1 MATNKLLSFMKLIGM
16 TFIMTIITLPANA
29 QFLRTSYFMEGTH
42 YRQQLNPALTPTKG
56 FINLPVIGAVNA
68 TVGSTSLGYQDII
81 DIIDDGG
88 DFYTKPDFM
97 NRLKDNNT
105 LNVNFSTEI
114 LSAGWYKGKNFWSFN
129 IGLRTDIGAN
139 LTKSMFTFLNQMET
153 IEDNWRNSNYDI
165 SGQQLNINAYTEIGL
180 GLSRQIN
187 SRLTVGARVKALLGI
202 GNMELK
208 LNRIAMSANLPTDQQ
223 INEWSNDSYWSGS
236 LGEIETKAK
245 DLKAKFDNYHANLTV
260 GAELKSSFKGLEL
273 KEEEGKDYV
282 TDFDFDS
289 GNLGIAG
296 YGFGIDLGASY
307 KILDN
312 LTVSASILD
321 LGFISWSK
329 SSTKIASANPDPINI
344 KGSTYADMINITDP
358 QNSVKGALNQLQND
372 TENYMDLVTQ
382 GDVLNYD
389 MLQLEVGEAKES
401 RKSRLAS
408 TLVLGAEYG
417 FFNNKLAVGVLSTT
431 RFVQPDALTELT
443 LSANYRPK
451 SWFNVAL
458 SYSAIQSAGKS
469 FGLGLKLGPIFL
481 GTDYMFL
488 GKNSNSVN
496 GFIGVSIPLNKRKA
510 AVKRQLFY
518 YSFSNSPIKKLVS
531 AFNNLTFLILPH
543 SSASDRT

>member
-1 MATNKLLSFMKLIGM
+1 MATNKLLWSSKLIGVF
-16 TFIMTIITLPANA
+16 FIMLVCTLSANA

-56 FINLPVIGAVNA
+56 YFNLPVIGAVNA

-81 DIIDDGG
+81 DIIDDGD

-97 NRLKDNNT
+97 NRLKDNNK

-139 LTKSMFTFLNQMET
+139 LTKNMFTFLNEMET
-153 IEDNWRNSNYDI
+153 VEENWRNSNYDI

-208 LNRIAMSANLPTDQQ
+208 LNRVAMSANLPSDQQ
-223 INEWSNDSYWSGS
+223 INQWSSESYCNSMS
-236 LGEIETKAK
+236 PSQAAQAAQELK
-245 DLKAKFDNYHANLTV
+245 DKFNNYHANLTV

-273 KEEEGKDYV
+273 QEEEGKDYV

-289 GNLGIAG
+289 GKLGIAG

-312 LTVSASILD
+312 LTVSASVLD

-329 SSTKIASANPDPINI
+329 SSTKIASANPDPIDI
-344 KGSTYADMINITDP
+344 KGSTYANMVDP
-358 QNSVKGALNQLQND
+358 NNPNTVMNAVNQLQND
-372 TENYMDLVTQ
+372 AQGYMDRVTN
-382 GDVLNYD
+382 GDVLDYD
-389 MLQLEVGEAKES
+389 MLQLEVSDAKES

-443 LSANYRPK
+443 FSANYRPK

-469 FGLGLKLGPIFL
+469 FGLGLKLGPLFV

-496 GFIGVSIPLNKRKA
+496 GFVGVSIPLGGRKA
-510 AVKRQLFY
+510 SKEG
-518 YSFSNSPIKKLVS
+518 
-531 AFNNLTFLILPH
+531 
-543 SSASDRT
+543 

>member
-1 MATNKLLSFMKLIGM
+1 MATNKLLWSSKLIGVF
-16 TFIMTIITLPANA
+16 FIMLVCTLSANA

-42 YRQQLNPALTPTKG
+42 YRQQLNPALTPTRG
-56 FINLPVIGAVNA
+56 YFNLPVIGAVNA

-81 DIIDDGG
+81 DIIDDGD

-97 NRLKDNNT
+97 NRLKDNNK

-139 LTKSMFTFLNQMET
+139 LTKNMFTFLNEMET
-153 IEDNWRNSNYDI
+153 VEENWRNSNYDI

-208 LNRIAMSANLPTDQQ
+208 LNRVAMSANLPSDQQ
-223 INEWSNDSYWSGS
+223 INQWSSESYWNSMTPS
-236 LGEIETKAK
+236 QAAQAAQELK
-245 DLKAKFDNYHANLTV
+245 DKFNNYHANLTV

-273 KEEEGKDYV
+273 QEEEGKDYV

-289 GNLGIAG
+289 GKLGIAG

-312 LTVSASILD
+312 LTVSASVLD

-329 SSTKIASANPDPINI
+329 SSTKIASANPDPIDI
-344 KGSTYADMINITDP
+344 KGSTYANMVDP
-358 QNSVKGALNQLQND
+358 NNPNTVMNAVNQLQND
-372 TENYMDLVTQ
+372 AQGYMDRVTN
-382 GDVLNYD
+382 GDVLDYD
-389 MLQLEVGEAKES
+389 MLQLEVSDAKES

-443 LSANYRPK
+443 FSANYRPK

-469 FGLGLKLGPIFL
+469 FGLGLKLGPLFV

-496 GFIGVSIPLNKRKA
+496 GFVGVSIPLGGRKA
-510 AVKRQLFY
+510 SKEG
-518 YSFSNSPIKKLVS
+518 
-531 AFNNLTFLILPH
+531 
-543 SSASDRT
+543 

>member
-1 MATNKLLSFMKLIGM
+1 MATNKLLWSSKLIGVF
-16 TFIMTIITLPANA
+16 FIMLVCTLSVNA

-56 FINLPVIGAVNA
+56 YFNLPVIGAVNA

-81 DIIDDGG
+81 DIIDDGD

-97 NRLKDNNT
+97 NRLKDNNK

-139 LTKSMFTFLNQMET
+139 LTKNMFTFLNEMET
-153 IEDNWRNSNYDI
+153 VEENWRNSNYDI

-187 SRLTVGARVKALLGI
+187 SRLTVVARVKALLGI

-208 LNRIAMSANLPTDQQ
+208 LNRVAMSANLPSDQQ
-223 INEWSNDSYWSGS
+223 INQWSSESYWNSMTPS
-236 LGEIETKAK
+236 QAAQAAQELK
-245 DLKAKFDNYHANLTV
+245 DKFNNYHANLTV

-273 KEEEGKDYV
+273 QEEEGKDYV

-289 GNLGIAG
+289 GKLGIAG

-312 LTVSASILD
+312 LTVSASVLD

-329 SSTKIASANPDPINI
+329 SSTKIASANPDPIDI
-344 KGSTYADMINITDP
+344 KGSTYANMVDP
-358 QNSVKGALNQLQND
+358 NNPNTVMNAVNQLQND
-372 TENYMDLVTQ
+372 AQGYMDRVTN
-382 GDVLNYD
+382 GDVLDYD
-389 MLQLEVGEAKES
+389 MLQLEVSDAKES

-408 TLVLGAEYG
+408 ILVLGAEYG

-443 LSANYRPK
+443 FSANYRPK

-469 FGLGLKLGPIFL
+469 FGLGLKLGPLFV

-496 GFIGVSIPLNKRKA
+496 GFVGVSIPLGGRKA
-510 AVKRQLFY
+510 SKEG
-518 YSFSNSPIKKLVS
+518 
-531 AFNNLTFLILPH
+531 
-543 SSASDRT
+543 

>member
-1 MATNKLLSFMKLIGM
+1 MATNKLLWSSKLIGVF
-16 TFIMTIITLPANA
+16 FIMLVCTLSANA

-56 FINLPVIGAVNA
+56 YFNLPVIGAVNA

-81 DIIDDGG
+81 DIIDDGD

-97 NRLKDNNT
+97 NRLKDNNK

-139 LTKSMFTFLNQMET
+139 LTKNMFTFLNEMET
-153 IEDNWRNSNYDI
+153 VEENWRNSNYDM

-208 LNRIAMSANLPTDQQ
+208 LNRVAMSANLPSDQQ
-223 INEWSNDSYWSGS
+223 INQWSSESYWNSMTPS
-236 LGEIETKAK
+236 QAAQAAQELK
-245 DLKAKFDNYHANLTV
+245 DKFNNYHANLTV

-273 KEEEGKDYV
+273 QEEEGKDYV

-289 GNLGIAG
+289 GKLGIAG

-312 LTVSASILD
+312 LTVSASVLD

-329 SSTKIASANPDPINI
+329 SSTKIASANPDPIDI
-344 KGSTYADMINITDP
+344 KGSTYANMVDP
-358 QNSVKGALNQLQND
+358 NNPNTVMNAVNQLQND
-372 TENYMDLVTQ
+372 AQGYMDRVTN
-382 GDVLNYD
+382 GDVLDYD
-389 MLQLEVGEAKES
+389 MLQLEVSDAKES

-443 LSANYRPK
+443 FSANYRPK

-469 FGLGLKLGPIFL
+469 FGLGLKLGPLFV

-496 GFIGVSIPLNKRKA
+496 GFVGVSIPLGGRKA
-510 AVKRQLFY
+510 SKEG
-518 YSFSNSPIKKLVS
+518 
-531 AFNNLTFLILPH
+531 
-543 SSASDRT
+543 

>member
-1 MATNKLLSFMKLIGM
+1 MRTIIRIKKFKIMATNKLLWSSKLIGVF
-16 TFIMTIITLPANA
+16 FIMLVCTLSANA

-56 FINLPVIGAVNA
+56 YFNLPVIGAVNA

-81 DIIDDGG
+81 DIIDDGD

-97 NRLKDNNT
+97 NRLKDNNK

-139 LTKSMFTFLNQMET
+139 LTKNMFTFLNEMET
-153 IEDNWRNSNYDI
+153 VEENWRNSNYDI

-208 LNRIAMSANLPTDQQ
+208 LNRVAMSANLPSDQQ
-223 INEWSNDSYWSGS
+223 INQWSSESYWNSMTPS
-236 LGEIETKAK
+236 QAAQAAQELK
-245 DLKAKFDNYHANLTV
+245 DKFNNYHANLTV

-273 KEEEGKDYV
+273 QEEEGKDYV

-289 GNLGIAG
+289 GKLGIAG

-312 LTVSASILD
+312 LTVYASVLD

-329 SSTKIASANPDPINI
+329 SSTKIASANPDPIDI
-344 KGSTYADMINITDP
+344 KGSTYANMVDP
-358 QNSVKGALNQLQND
+358 NNPNTVMNAVNQLQND
-372 TENYMDLVTQ
+372 AQGYMDRVTN
-382 GDVLNYD
+382 GDVLDYD
-389 MLQLEVGEAKES
+389 MLQLEVSDAKES

-443 LSANYRPK
+443 FSANYRPK

-469 FGLGLKLGPIFL
+469 FGLGLKLGPLFV

-496 GFIGVSIPLNKRKA
+496 GFVGVSIPLGGRKA
-510 AVKRQLFY
+510 SKEG
-518 YSFSNSPIKKLVS
+518 
-531 AFNNLTFLILPH
+531 
-543 SSASDRT
+543 

>member
-1 MATNKLLSFMKLIGM
+1 MATNKLLWSSKLIGVF
-16 TFIMTIITLPANA
+16 FIMLVCTLSANA

-56 FINLPVIGAVNA
+56 YFNLPVIGAVNA

-81 DIIDDGG
+81 DIIDDGD

-97 NRLKDNNT
+97 NRLKDNNK

-139 LTKSMFTFLNQMET
+139 LTKNMFTFLNEMET
-153 IEDNWRNSNYDI
+153 VEENWRNSNYDI

-208 LNRIAMSANLPTDQQ
+208 LNRVAMSANLPSDQQ
-223 INEWSNDSYWSGS
+223 INQWSSESYWNSMTPS
-236 LGEIETKAK
+236 QAAQAAQELK
-245 DLKAKFDNYHANLTV
+245 DKFNNYHANLTV

-273 KEEEGKDYV
+273 QEEEGKDYV

-289 GNLGIAG
+289 GKLGIAG

-312 LTVSASILD
+312 LTVSASVLD

-329 SSTKIASANPDPINI
+329 SSTKIASANPDPIDI
-344 KGSTYADMINITDP
+344 KGSTYANMVDP
-358 QNSVKGALNQLQND
+358 NNPNTVMNAVNQLQND
-372 TENYMDLVTQ
+372 AQGYMDRVTN
-382 GDVLNYD
+382 GDVLDYD
-389 MLQLEVGEAKES
+389 MLQLEVSDAKES
-401 RKSRLAS
+401 SKSRLAS
-408 TLVLGAEYG
+408 ILVLGAEYG

-443 LSANYRPK
+443 FSANYRPK

-469 FGLGLKLGPIFL
+469 FGLGLKLGPLFV

-496 GFIGVSIPLNKRKA
+496 GFVGVSIPLGGRKA
-510 AVKRQLFY
+510 SKEG
-518 YSFSNSPIKKLVS
+518 
-531 AFNNLTFLILPH
+531 
-543 SSASDRT
+543 

>member
-1 MATNKLLSFMKLIGM
+1 MATNKLLWSSKLIGVF
-16 TFIMTIITLPANA
+16 FIMLVCTLSANA

-56 FINLPVIGAVNA
+56 YFNLPVIGAVNA

-81 DIIDDGG
+81 DIIDDGD

-97 NRLKDNNT
+97 NRLKDNNK

-139 LTKSMFTFLNQMET
+139 LTKNMFTFLNEMET
-153 IEDNWRNSNYDI
+153 VEENWRNSNYDI

-208 LNRIAMSANLPTDQQ
+208 LNRVAMSANLPSDQQ
-223 INEWSNDSYWSGS
+223 INQWSSESYWNSMTPS
-236 LGEIETKAK
+236 QAAQAAQELK
-245 DLKAKFDNYHANLTV
+245 DKFNNYHANLTV

-273 KEEEGKDYV
+273 QEEEGKDYV

-289 GNLGIAG
+289 GKLGIAG

-312 LTVSASILD
+312 LTVSASVLD

-329 SSTKIASANPDPINI
+329 SSTKIASANPDPIDI
-344 KGSTYADMINITDP
+344 KGSTYANMVDP
-358 QNSVKGALNQLQND
+358 NNPNTVMNAVNQLQND
-372 TENYMDLVTQ
+372 AQGYMDRVTN
-382 GDVLNYD
+382 GDVLDYD
-389 MLQLEVGEAKES
+389 MLQLEVSDAKES

-443 LSANYRPK
+443 FSANYRPK

-458 SYSAIQSAGKS
+458 SYSAI
-469 FGLGLKLGPIFL
+469 
-481 GTDYMFL
+481 
-488 GKNSNSVN
+488 
-496 GFIGVSIPLNKRKA
+496 
-510 AVKRQLFY
+510 
-518 YSFSNSPIKKLVS
+518 
-531 AFNNLTFLILPH
+531 
-543 SSASDRT
+543 

>member
-1 MATNKLLSFMKLIGM
+1 MATNKLLWSSKIIGVFFMMLVC
-16 TFIMTIITLPANA
+16 TLSANA

-56 FINLPVIGAVNA
+56 YFNLPVIGAVNA

-81 DIIDDGG
+81 DIIDDGD

-97 NRLKDNNT
+97 NRLKDNNK

-139 LTKSMFTFLNQMET
+139 LTKNMFTFLNEMET
-153 IEDNWRNSNYDI
+153 VEENWRNSNYDI

-208 LNRIAMSANLPTDQQ
+208 LNRVAMSANLPSDQQ
-223 INEWSNDSYWSGS
+223 INQWSSESYWNSMS
-236 LGEIETKAK
+236 PSQAAQAAQELK
-245 DLKAKFDNYHANLTV
+245 DKFNNYHANLTV

-273 KEEEGKDYV
+273 QEEEGKDYV

-289 GNLGIAG
+289 GKLGIAG

-312 LTVSASILD
+312 LTVSASVLD

-329 SSTKIASANPDPINI
+329 SSTKIASANPDPIDI
-344 KGSTYADMINITDP
+344 KGSTYANMVDP
-358 QNSVKGALNQLQND
+358 NNPNTVMNAVNQLQND
-372 TENYMDLVTQ
+372 AQGYMDRVTN
-382 GDVLNYD
+382 GDVLDYD
-389 MLQLEVGEAKES
+389 MLQLEVSDAKES

-443 LSANYRPK
+443 FSANYRPK

-469 FGLGLKLGPIFL
+469 FGLGLKLGPLFV

-496 GFIGVSIPLNKRKA
+496 GFVGVSIPLGGRKA
-510 AVKRQLFY
+510 SKEG
-518 YSFSNSPIKKLVS
+518 
-531 AFNNLTFLILPH
+531 
-543 SSASDRT
+543 

>member
-1 MATNKLLSFMKLIGM
+1 MATNKLLWSSKLIGVF
-16 TFIMTIITLPANA
+16 FIMLVCTFSANA

-56 FINLPVIGAVNA
+56 YFNLPVIGAVNA

-81 DIIDDGG
+81 DIIDDGD

-97 NRLKDNNT
+97 NRLKDNNK

-139 LTKSMFTFLNQMET
+139 LTKNMFTFLNEMET
-153 IEDNWRNSNYDI
+153 VEENWRNSNYDI
-165 SGQQLNINAYTEIGL
+165 SGQRLNINAYTEIGL

-208 LNRIAMSANLPTDQQ
+208 LNRVAMSANLPSDQQ
-223 INEWSNDSYWSGS
+223 INQWSSESYWNSMTPS
-236 LGEIETKAK
+236 QAAQAAQELK
-245 DLKAKFDNYHANLTV
+245 DKFNNYHANLTV

-273 KEEEGKDYV
+273 QEEEGKDYV

-289 GNLGIAG
+289 GKLGIAG

-312 LTVSASILD
+312 LTVSASVLD

-329 SSTKIASANPDPINI
+329 SSTKIASANPDPIDI
-344 KGSTYADMINITDP
+344 KGSTYANMVDP
-358 QNSVKGALNQLQND
+358 NNPNTVMNAVNQLQND
-372 TENYMDLVTQ
+372 AQGYMDRVTN
-382 GDVLNYD
+382 GDVLDYD
-389 MLQLEVGEAKES
+389 MLQLEVSDAKES

-443 LSANYRPK
+443 FSANYRPK

-469 FGLGLKLGPIFL
+469 FGLGLKLGPLFV

-496 GFIGVSIPLNKRKA
+496 GFVGVSIPLGGRKA
-510 AVKRQLFY
+510 SKEG
-518 YSFSNSPIKKLVS
+518 
-531 AFNNLTFLILPH
+531 
-543 SSASDRT
+543 

>member
-1 MATNKLLSFMKLIGM
+1 MATNKLLWSSKLIGVF
-16 TFIMTIITLPANA
+16 FIMLVCTLSANA

-56 FINLPVIGAVNA
+56 YFNLPVIGAVNA

-81 DIIDDGG
+81 DIIDDGD

-97 NRLKDNNT
+97 NRLKDNNK

-139 LTKSMFTFLNQMET
+139 LTKNMFTFLNEMET
-153 IEDNWRNSNYDI
+153 VEENWRNSNYDI
-165 SGQQLNINAYTEIGL
+165 SGQKLNINAYTEIGL

-208 LNRIAMSANLPTDQQ
+208 LNRVAMSANLPSDQQ
-223 INEWSNDSYWSGS
+223 INQWSSESYWNSMTPS
-236 LGEIETKAK
+236 QAAQAAQELK
-245 DLKAKFDNYHANLTV
+245 DKFNNYHANLTV

-273 KEEEGKDYV
+273 QEEEGKDYV

-289 GNLGIAG
+289 GKLGIAG

-312 LTVSASILD
+312 LTVSASVLD

-329 SSTKIASANPDPINI
+329 SSTKIASANPDPIDI
-344 KGSTYADMINITDP
+344 KGSTYANMVDP
-358 QNSVKGALNQLQND
+358 NNPNTVMNAVNQLQND
-372 TENYMDLVTQ
+372 AQGYMDRVTN
-382 GDVLNYD
+382 GDVLDYD
-389 MLQLEVGEAKES
+389 MLQLEVSDAKES

-443 LSANYRPK
+443 FSANYRPK

-469 FGLGLKLGPIFL
+469 FGLGLKLGPLFV

-496 GFIGVSIPLNKRKA
+496 GFVGVSIPLGGRKA
-510 AVKRQLFY
+510 SKEG
-518 YSFSNSPIKKLVS
+518 
-531 AFNNLTFLILPH
+531 
-543 SSASDRT
+543 

>member
-1 MATNKLLSFMKLIGM
+1 MATNKLLWSSKLIGVF
-16 TFIMTIITLPANA
+16 FIMLVCTLSANA

-56 FINLPVIGAVNA
+56 YFNLPVIGAVNA

-81 DIIDDGG
+81 DIIDDGD

-97 NRLKDNNT
+97 NRLKDNNK

-139 LTKSMFTFLNQMET
+139 LTKNMFTFLNEMET
-153 IEDNWRNSNYDI
+153 VEENWRNSNYDI

-208 LNRIAMSANLPTDQQ
+208 LNRVAMSANLPSDQQ
-223 INEWSNDSYWSGS
+223 INQWSSESYWNSMTPS
-236 LGEIETKAK
+236 QAAQAAQELK
-245 DLKAKFDNYHANLTV
+245 DKFNNYHANLTV

-273 KEEEGKDYV
+273 QEEEGKDYV

-289 GNLGIAG
+289 GKLGIAG

-312 LTVSASILD
+312 LTVSASVLD

-329 SSTKIASANPDPINI
+329 SSTKIASANPDPIDI
-344 KGSTYADMINITDP
+344 KGSTYANMVDP
-358 QNSVKGALNQLQND
+358 NNPNTVMNAVNQLQTD
-372 TENYMDLVTQ
+372 AQGYMDRVTN
-382 GDVLNYD
+382 GDVLDYD
-389 MLQLEVGEAKES
+389 MLQLEVGDAKES

-443 LSANYRPK
+443 FSANYRPK

-469 FGLGLKLGPIFL
+469 FGLGLKLGPLFV

-496 GFIGVSIPLNKRKA
+496 GFVGVSIPLGGRKA
-510 AVKRQLFY
+510 SKEG
-518 YSFSNSPIKKLVS
+518 
-531 AFNNLTFLILPH
+531 
-543 SSASDRT
+543 

>member
-1 MATNKLLSFMKLIGM
+1 M
-16 TFIMTIITLPANA
+16 
-29 QFLRTSYFMEGTH
+29 
-42 YRQQLNPALTPTKG
+42 
-56 FINLPVIGAVNA
+56 IGAVNA

-81 DIIDDGG
+81 DIIDDGD

-97 NRLKDNNT
+97 NRLKDNNK

-139 LTKSMFTFLNQMET
+139 LTKNMFTFLNEMET
-153 IEDNWRNSNYDI
+153 VEENWRNSNYDI

-208 LNRIAMSANLPTDQQ
+208 LNRVAMSANLPSDQQ
-223 INEWSNDSYWSGS
+223 INQWSSESYWNSMTPS
-236 LGEIETKAK
+236 QAAQAAQELK
-245 DLKAKFDNYHANLTV
+245 DKFNNYHANLTV

-273 KEEEGKDYV
+273 QEEEGKDYV

-289 GNLGIAG
+289 GKLGIAG

-312 LTVSASILD
+312 LTVSASVLD

-329 SSTKIASANPDPINI
+329 SSTKIASANPDPIDI
-344 KGSTYADMINITDP
+344 KGSTYANMVDP
-358 QNSVKGALNQLQND
+358 NNPNTVMNAVNQLQND
-372 TENYMDLVTQ
+372 AQGYMDRVTN
-382 GDVLNYD
+382 GDVLDYD
-389 MLQLEVGEAKES
+389 MLQLEVSDAKES

-443 LSANYRPK
+443 FSANYRPK

-469 FGLGLKLGPIFL
+469 FGLGLKLGPVFV

-496 GFIGVSIPLNKRKA
+496 GFVGVSIPLGGRKA
-510 AVKRQLFY
+510 NKEG
-518 YSFSNSPIKKLVS
+518 
-531 AFNNLTFLILPH
+531 
-543 SSASDRT
+543 

>member
-1 MATNKLLSFMKLIGM
+1 MATNKLLWSSKLIGVFSLM
-16 TFIMTIITLPANA
+16 LVCALSANA

-56 FINLPVIGAVNA
+56 YFNLPVIGAVNA
-68 TVGSTSLGYQDII
+68 TVGSTSLGYQDIV
-81 DIIDDGG
+81 DIIDNGD
-88 DFYTKPDFM
+88 DFYTNPDFM
-97 NRLKDNNT
+97 NRLKDNNK

-139 LTKSMFTFLNQMET
+139 LTKSMFSFLNQMET
-153 IEDNWRNSNYDI
+153 IEDNWRNSSYDI

-202 GNMELK
+202 GNMDLK
-208 LNRIAMSANLPTDQQ
+208 LNRIAMNASLPTDQQ
-223 INEWSNDSYWSGS
+223 INEWSSASYWSGS
-236 LGEIETKAK
+236 DAENARKAQE
-245 DLKAKFDNYHANLTV
+245 LKTKFDTYYANLAV
-260 GAELKSSFKGLEL
+260 SADLKSSFKGLEL
-273 KEEEGKDYV
+273 QEEEGKDYV

-289 GNLGIAG
+289 SKLGIAG

-312 LTVSASILD
+312 LTVSASVLD

-329 SSTKIASANPDPINI
+329 SSTKIASANPNDFDL
-344 KGSTYADMINITDP
+344 KGSKYSSMINVNDP
-358 QNSVKGALNQLQND
+358 QNSVERALNQLRSDADDYMNRV
-372 TENYMDLVTQ
+372 TE

-389 MLQLEVGEAKES
+389 MLQLEVADAKES

-469 FGLGLKLGPIFL
+469 FGLGLKLGPVFL

-496 GFIGVSIPLNKRKA
+496 GFVGVSVPLGGRKTNK
-510 AVKRQLFY
+510 QG
-518 YSFSNSPIKKLVS
+518 
-531 AFNNLTFLILPH
+531 
-543 SSASDRT
+543 

>member
-1 MATNKLLSFMKLIGM
+1 MATNKLLWSSKLIGVF
-16 TFIMTIITLPANA
+16 FIMLVCTLSANA

-56 FINLPVIGAVNA
+56 YFNLPVIGAVNA

-81 DIIDDGG
+81 DIIDDGD

-97 NRLKDNNT
+97 NRLKDNNK

-139 LTKSMFTFLNQMET
+139 LTKNMFTFLNEMET
-153 IEDNWRNSNYDI
+153 VEENWRNSNYDI

-208 LNRIAMSANLPTDQQ
+208 LNRVAMSANLPSDQQ
-223 INEWSNDSYWSGS
+223 INQWSSESYWNSMTPS
-236 LGEIETKAK
+236 QAAQAAQELK
-245 DLKAKFDNYHANLTV
+245 DKFNNYHANLTV

-273 KEEEGKDYV
+273 QEEEGKDYV

-289 GNLGIAG
+289 GKLGIAG

-312 LTVSASILD
+312 LTVSASVLD

-329 SSTKIASANPDPINI
+329 SSTKIASANPDPIDI
-344 KGSTYADMINITDP
+344 KGSTYANMVDP
-358 QNSVKGALNQLQND
+358 NNPNTVMNAVNQLQND
-372 TENYMDLVTQ
+372 AQGYMDRVTN
-382 GDVLNYD
+382 GDVLDYD
-389 MLQLEVGEAKES
+389 MLQLEVSDAKES

-443 LSANYRPK
+443 FSANYRPK

-469 FGLGLKLGPIFL
+469 FGLGLKLGPLFV

-488 GKNSNSVN
+488 GKNTNSVS
-496 GFIGVSIPLNKRKA
+496 GFVGISVPLGG
-510 AVKRQLFY
+510 
-518 YSFSNSPIKKLVS
+518 KK
-531 AFNNLTFLILPH
+531 
-543 SSASDRT
+543 SSKEG

>member
-1 MATNKLLSFMKLIGM
+1 MATNKLLWSSKLIGVF
-16 TFIMTIITLPANA
+16 FIMLVCTLSANA

-56 FINLPVIGAVNA
+56 YFNLPVIGAVNA

-81 DIIDDGG
+81 DIIDDGD

-97 NRLKDNNT
+97 NRLKDNNK

-139 LTKSMFTFLNQMET
+139 LTKNMFTFLNEMET
-153 IEDNWRNSNYDI
+153 VEENWRNSNYDI
-165 SGQQLNINAYTEIGL
+165 GGQQLNINAYTEIGL

-208 LNRIAMSANLPTDQQ
+208 LNRVAMSANLPSDQQ
-223 INEWSNDSYWSGS
+223 INQWSSESYWNSMS
-236 LGEIETKAK
+236 PSQAAQAAQELK
-245 DLKAKFDNYHANLTV
+245 DKFNNYHANLTV

-273 KEEEGKDYV
+273 QEEEGKDYV

-289 GNLGIAG
+289 GKLGIAG

-312 LTVSASILD
+312 LTVSASVLD

-329 SSTKIASANPDPINI
+329 SSTKIASANPDPIDI
-344 KGSTYADMINITDP
+344 KGSTYANMVDP
-358 QNSVKGALNQLQND
+358 NNPNTVMNAVNQLQND
-372 TENYMDLVTQ
+372 AQGYMDRVTN
-382 GDVLNYD
+382 GDVLDYD
-389 MLQLEVGEAKES
+389 MLQLEVSDAKES

-443 LSANYRPK
+443 FSANYRPK

-469 FGLGLKLGPIFL
+469 FGLGLKLGPLFV

-496 GFIGVSIPLNKRKA
+496 GFVGVSIPLGGRKA
-510 AVKRQLFY
+510 SKEG
-518 YSFSNSPIKKLVS
+518 
-531 AFNNLTFLILPH
+531 
-543 SSASDRT
+543 

>member
-1 MATNKLLSFMKLIGM
+1 MRTIIRIKKFKIMATNKLLWSSKLIGVF
-16 TFIMTIITLPANA
+16 FIMLVCTLSANA

-42 YRQQLNPALTPTKG
+42 YRQQLNPALTPAKG
-56 FINLPVIGAVNA
+56 YFNLPVIGAVNA

-81 DIIDDGG
+81 DIIDDGD

-97 NRLKDNNT
+97 NRLKDNNK

-139 LTKSMFTFLNQMET
+139 LTKNMFTFLNEMET
-153 IEDNWRNSNYDI
+153 VEENWRNSNYDI

-208 LNRIAMSANLPTDQQ
+208 LNRVAMSANLPSDQQ
-223 INEWSNDSYWSGS
+223 INQWSSESYWNSMS
-236 LGEIETKAK
+236 PSQAAQAAQELK
-245 DLKAKFDNYHANLTV
+245 DKFNNYHANLTV

-273 KEEEGKDYV
+273 QEEEGKDYV

-289 GNLGIAG
+289 GKLGIAG

-312 LTVSASILD
+312 LTVSASVLD

-329 SSTKIASANPDPINI
+329 SSTKIASANPDPIDI
-344 KGSTYADMINITDP
+344 KGSTYANMVDP
-358 QNSVKGALNQLQND
+358 NNPNTVMNAVNQLQND
-372 TENYMDLVTQ
+372 AQGYMDRVTN
-382 GDVLNYD
+382 GDVLDYD
-389 MLQLEVGEAKES
+389 MLQLEVSDAKES

-443 LSANYRPK
+443 FSANYRPK

-469 FGLGLKLGPIFL
+469 FGLGLKLGPLFV

-496 GFIGVSIPLNKRKA
+496 GFVGVSIPLGGRKA
-510 AVKRQLFY
+510 SKEG
-518 YSFSNSPIKKLVS
+518 
-531 AFNNLTFLILPH
+531 
-543 SSASDRT
+543 

>member
-1 MATNKLLSFMKLIGM
+1 MVIQYRS
-16 TFIMTIITLPANA
+16 
-29 QFLRTSYFMEGTH
+29 SYR
-42 YRQQLNPALTPTKG
+42 Y
-56 FINLPVIGAVNA
+56 
-68 TVGSTSLGYQDII
+68 
-81 DIIDDGG
+81 
-88 DFYTKPDFM
+88 
-97 NRLKDNNT
+97 
-105 LNVNFSTEI
+105 
-114 LSAGWYKGKNFWSFN
+114 
-129 IGLRTDIGAN
+129 IGAN
-139 LTKSMFTFLNQMET
+139 LTKNMFTFLNEMET
-153 IEDNWRNSNYDI
+153 VEENWRNSNYDI

-208 LNRIAMSANLPTDQQ
+208 LNRVAMSANLPSDQQ
-223 INEWSNDSYWSGS
+223 INQWSSESYWNSMTPS
-236 LGEIETKAK
+236 QAAQAAQELK
-245 DLKAKFDNYHANLTV
+245 DKFNNYHANLTV

-273 KEEEGKDYV
+273 QEEEGKDYV

-289 GNLGIAG
+289 GKLGIAG

-312 LTVSASILD
+312 LTVSASVLD

-329 SSTKIASANPDPINI
+329 SSTKIASANPDPIDI
-344 KGSTYADMINITDP
+344 KGSTYANMVDP
-358 QNSVKGALNQLQND
+358 NNPNTVMNAVNQLQND
-372 TENYMDLVTQ
+372 AQGYMDRVTN
-382 GDVLNYD
+382 GDVLDYD
-389 MLQLEVGEAKES
+389 MLQLEVSDAKES

-408 TLVLGAEYG
+408 ILVLGAEYG

-443 LSANYRPK
+443 FSANYRPK

-469 FGLGLKLGPIFL
+469 FGLGLKLGPLFV

-496 GFIGVSIPLNKRKA
+496 GFVGVSIPLGGRKA
-510 AVKRQLFY
+510 SKEG
-518 YSFSNSPIKKLVS
+518 
-531 AFNNLTFLILPH
+531 
-543 SSASDRT
+543 

>member
-1 MATNKLLSFMKLIGM
+1 MATNKLLWSSKLIGVF
-16 TFIMTIITLPANA
+16 FIMLVCTLSANA

-56 FINLPVIGAVNA
+56 YFNLPVIGAVNA

-81 DIIDDGG
+81 DIIDDGD

-97 NRLKDNNT
+97 NRLKDNNK

-139 LTKSMFTFLNQMET
+139 LTKNMFTFLNEMET
-153 IEDNWRNSNYDI
+153 VEENWRNSNYDI

-202 GNMELK
+202 GKQELK
-208 LNRIAMSANLPTDQQ
+208 LNRVAMSANLPSDQQ
-223 INEWSNDSYWSGS
+223 INQWSSESYWNSMTPS
-236 LGEIETKAK
+236 QAAQAAQELK
-245 DLKAKFDNYHANLTV
+245 DKFNNYHANLTV

-273 KEEEGKDYV
+273 QEEEGKDYV

-289 GNLGIAG
+289 GKLGIAG

-312 LTVSASILD
+312 LTVSASVLD

-329 SSTKIASANPDPINI
+329 SSTKIASANPDPIDI
-344 KGSTYADMINITDP
+344 KGSTYANMVDP
-358 QNSVKGALNQLQND
+358 NNPNTVMNAVNQLQND
-372 TENYMDLVTQ
+372 AQGYMDRVTN
-382 GDVLNYD
+382 GDVLDYD
-389 MLQLEVGEAKES
+389 MLQLEVSDAKES

-408 TLVLGAEYG
+408 ILVLGAEYG

-443 LSANYRPK
+443 FSANYRPK

-469 FGLGLKLGPIFL
+469 FGLGLKLGPLFV

-496 GFIGVSIPLNKRKA
+496 GFVGVSIPLGGRKA
-510 AVKRQLFY
+510 SKEG
-518 YSFSNSPIKKLVS
+518 
-531 AFNNLTFLILPH
+531 
-543 SSASDRT
+543 

>member
-1 MATNKLLSFMKLIGM
+1 MATGKLLWSSKLIGVFFLM
-16 TFIMTIITLPANA
+16 LICTLSANA

-56 FINLPVIGAVNA
+56 YFNLPVIGAVNA

-81 DIIDDGG
+81 DIIDDGD
-88 DFYTKPDFM
+88 DFYKSTDFM
-97 NRLKDNNT
+97 NRLKDKNK

-139 LTKSMFTFLNQMET
+139 LTKSMFQFLNQMDELENT
-153 IEDNWRNSNYDI
+153 WNNNEFEIG
-165 SGQQLNINAYTEIGL
+165 GQQLNIQAYTEVGL

-187 SRLTVGARVKALLGI
+187 SRLTVGGRVKALLGI
-202 GNMELK
+202 GNMEMK
-208 LNRIAMSANLPTDQQ
+208 INKAYMKANLPTESRINDIANTQFSSNQSELIGQ
-223 INEWSNDSYWSGS
+223 INALKS
-236 LGEIETKAK
+236 EIAGYNA
-245 DLKAKFDNYHANLTV
+245 DLTV
-260 GAELKSSFKGLEL
+260 GANLESSFKGLEL
-273 KEEEGKDYV
+273 TENEDGYV
-282 TDFDFDS
+282 DDFDFDA
-289 GNLGIAG
+289 GKAGIAG

-321 LGFISWSK
+321 LGFISW
-329 SSTKIASANPDPINI
+329 A
-344 KGSTYADMINITDP
+344 KGSTKVATATGDIKMNGQDYVTKFEGVT
-358 QNSVKGALNQLQND
+358 SKEGAEAVLNEFTGEAQDYLNR
-372 TENYMDLVTQ
+372 VGG

-389 MLQLEVGEAKES
+389 MLRLKAEDADKS

-443 LSANYRPK
+443 FSANYRPK

-469 FGLGLKLGPIFL
+469 FGLGLKLGPLFV

-488 GKNSNSVN
+488 GKNSNTVN
-496 GFIGVSIPLNKRKA
+496 GFVGISIPLGGRKA
-510 AVKRQLFY
+510 SKEG
-518 YSFSNSPIKKLVS
+518 
-531 AFNNLTFLILPH
+531 
-543 SSASDRT
+543 

>member
-1 MATNKLLSFMKLIGM
+1 MATNKLLWSSKLIGVF
-16 TFIMTIITLPANA
+16 FIMLVCTLSANA

-56 FINLPVIGAVNA
+56 YFNLSVIGAVNA

-81 DIIDDGG
+81 DIIDDGD

-97 NRLKDNNT
+97 NRLKDNNK

-139 LTKSMFTFLNQMET
+139 LTKNMFTFLNEMET
-153 IEDNWRNSNYDI
+153 VEENWRNSNYDI

-208 LNRIAMSANLPTDQQ
+208 LNRVAMSANLPSDQQ
-223 INEWSNDSYWSGS
+223 INQWSSESYWNSMTPS
-236 LGEIETKAK
+236 QAAQAAQELK
-245 DLKAKFDNYHANLTV
+245 DKFNNYHANLTV

-273 KEEEGKDYV
+273 QEEEGKDYV

-289 GNLGIAG
+289 GKLGIAG

-312 LTVSASILD
+312 LTVSASVLD

-329 SSTKIASANPDPINI
+329 SSTKIASANPDPIDI
-344 KGSTYADMINITDP
+344 KGSTYANMVDP
-358 QNSVKGALNQLQND
+358 NNPNTVMNAVNQLQND
-372 TENYMDLVTQ
+372 AQGYMDRVTN
-382 GDVLNYD
+382 GDVLDYD
-389 MLQLEVGEAKES
+389 MLQLEVGDAKES

-443 LSANYRPK
+443 FSANYRPK

-469 FGLGLKLGPIFL
+469 FGLGLKLGPLFV

-496 GFIGVSIPLNKRKA
+496 GFVGVSIPLGGRKA
-510 AVKRQLFY
+510 SKEG
-518 YSFSNSPIKKLVS
+518 
-531 AFNNLTFLILPH
+531 
-543 SSASDRT
+543 

>member
-1 MATNKLLSFMKLIGM
+1 MATNKLLWSSKIIGVFFMMLVC
-16 TFIMTIITLPANA
+16 TLSANA

-56 FINLPVIGAVNA
+56 YFNLPVIGAVNA

-81 DIIDDGG
+81 DIIDDGD

-97 NRLKDNNT
+97 NRLKDNNK

-139 LTKSMFTFLNQMET
+139 LTKNMFTFLNEMET
-153 IEDNWRNSNYDI
+153 VEENWRNSNYDI
-165 SGQQLNINAYTEIGL
+165 SGQRLNINAYTEVGL

-208 LNRIAMSANLPTDQQ
+208 LNKVAMNANLPNDAEITK
-223 INEWSNDSYWSGS
+223 WSSESYWSS
-236 LGEIETKAK
+236 MTPSQAAQAAQELK
-245 DLKAKFDNYHANLTV
+245 DKFNNYHANLTV

-289 GNLGIAG
+289 GKLGIAG
-296 YGFGIDLGASY
+296 YGYGIDLGASY

-312 LTVSASILD
+312 LTVSASVLD

-329 SSTKIASANPDPINI
+329 SSTKIASANPDPIDI
-344 KGSTYADMINITDP
+344 KGSTYANMVNPNDP
-358 QNSVKGALNQLQND
+358 NTVMNAVNQLQND
-372 TENYMDLVTQ
+372 AQGYMDRVTN
-382 GDVLNYD
+382 GDVLDYD
-389 MLQLEVGEAKES
+389 MLQLEVGDAKES

-443 LSANYRPK
+443 FSANYRPK

-469 FGLGLKLGPIFL
+469 FGLGLKLGPVFV

-496 GFIGVSIPLNKRKA
+496 GFVGVSIPLGGRKA
-510 AVKRQLFY
+510 NKEG
-518 YSFSNSPIKKLVS
+518 
-531 AFNNLTFLILPH
+531 
-543 SSASDRT
+543 

>member
-1 MATNKLLSFMKLIGM
+1 MATNKLLWSSKLIGVF
-16 TFIMTIITLPANA
+16 FIMLVCTLSANA

-56 FINLPVIGAVNA
+56 YFNLPVIGAVNA

-81 DIIDDGG
+81 DIIDDGD

-97 NRLKDNNT
+97 NRLKDNNK

-139 LTKSMFTFLNQMET
+139 LTKNMFTFLNEMET
-153 IEDNWRNSNYDI
+153 VEENWRNSNYGI

-208 LNRIAMSANLPTDQQ
+208 LNRVAMSANLPSDQQ
-223 INEWSNDSYWSGS
+223 INQWSSESYWNSMTPS
-236 LGEIETKAK
+236 QAAQAAQELK
-245 DLKAKFDNYHANLTV
+245 DKFNNYHANLTV

-273 KEEEGKDYV
+273 QEEEGKDYV

-289 GNLGIAG
+289 GKLGIAG

-312 LTVSASILD
+312 LTVSASVLD

-329 SSTKIASANPDPINI
+329 SSTKIASANPDPIDI
-344 KGSTYADMINITDP
+344 KGSTYANMVDP
-358 QNSVKGALNQLQND
+358 NNPNTVMNAVNQLQND
-372 TENYMDLVTQ
+372 AQGYMDRVTN
-382 GDVLNYD
+382 GDVLDYD
-389 MLQLEVGEAKES
+389 MLQLEVSDAKES

-408 TLVLGAEYG
+408 ILVLGAEYG

-443 LSANYRPK
+443 FSANYRPK

-469 FGLGLKLGPIFL
+469 FGLGLKLGPLFV

-496 GFIGVSIPLNKRKA
+496 GFVGVSIPLGGRKA
-510 AVKRQLFY
+510 SKEG
-518 YSFSNSPIKKLVS
+518 
-531 AFNNLTFLILPH
+531 
-543 SSASDRT
+543 

>member
-1 MATNKLLSFMKLIGM
+1 MATNKLLWSSKLIGVF
-16 TFIMTIITLPANA
+16 FIMLVCTLSANA

-56 FINLPVIGAVNA
+56 YFNLPVIGAVNA

-81 DIIDDGG
+81 DIIDDGD

-97 NRLKDNNT
+97 NRLKDNNK

-139 LTKSMFTFLNQMET
+139 LTKNMFTFLNEMET
-153 IEDNWRNSNYDI
+153 VEENWRNSNYDI
-165 SGQQLNINAYTEIGL
+165 SGQQLNINAYTEVGL

-187 SRLTVGARVKALLGI
+187 NRLTVGARVKALLGI

-208 LNRIAMSANLPTDQQ
+208 LNRVAMSANLPSDQQ
-223 INEWSNDSYWSGS
+223 INQWSSESYWNSMTPS
-236 LGEIETKAK
+236 QAAQAAQELK
-245 DLKAKFDNYHANLTV
+245 DKFNNYHANLTV

-273 KEEEGKDYV
+273 QEEEGKDYV

-289 GNLGIAG
+289 GKLGIAG

-312 LTVSASILD
+312 LTVSASVLD

-329 SSTKIASANPDPINI
+329 SSTKIASANPDPIDI
-344 KGSTYADMINITDP
+344 KGSTYANMVDP
-358 QNSVKGALNQLQND
+358 NNPNTVMNAVNQLQND
-372 TENYMDLVTQ
+372 AQGYMDRVTN
-382 GDVLNYD
+382 GDVLDYD
-389 MLQLEVGEAKES
+389 MLQLEVSDAKES

-443 LSANYRPK
+443 FSANYRPK

-469 FGLGLKLGPIFL
+469 FGLGLKLGPLFV

-496 GFIGVSIPLNKRKA
+496 GFVGVSIPLGGRKA
-510 AVKRQLFY
+510 SKEG
-518 YSFSNSPIKKLVS
+518 
-531 AFNNLTFLILPH
+531 
-543 SSASDRT
+543 

>member
-1 MATNKLLSFMKLIGM
+1 MATNKLLWSSKLIGVF
-16 TFIMTIITLPANA
+16 FIMLVCTLSANA

-56 FINLPVIGAVNA
+56 YFNLPGIGAVNA

-81 DIIDDGG
+81 DIIDDGD

-97 NRLKDNNT
+97 NRLKDNNK

-139 LTKSMFTFLNQMET
+139 LTKNMFTFLNEMET
-153 IEDNWRNSNYDI
+153 VEENWRNSNYDI

-208 LNRIAMSANLPTDQQ
+208 LNRVAMSANLPSDQQ
-223 INEWSNDSYWSGS
+223 INQWSSESYWNSMTPS
-236 LGEIETKAK
+236 QAAQAAQELK
-245 DLKAKFDNYHANLTV
+245 DKFNNYHANLTV

-273 KEEEGKDYV
+273 QEEEGKDYV

-289 GNLGIAG
+289 GKLGIAG

-312 LTVSASILD
+312 LTVSASVLD

-329 SSTKIASANPDPINI
+329 SSTKIASANPDPIDI
-344 KGSTYADMINITDP
+344 KGSTYANMVDP
-358 QNSVKGALNQLQND
+358 NNPNTVMNAVNQLQND
-372 TENYMDLVTQ
+372 AQGYMDRVTN
-382 GDVLNYD
+382 GDVLDYD
-389 MLQLEVGEAKES
+389 MLQLEVSDAKES

-408 TLVLGAEYG
+408 ILVLGAEYG

-443 LSANYRPK
+443 FSANYRPK

-469 FGLGLKLGPIFL
+469 FGLGLKLGPLFV

-496 GFIGVSIPLNKRKA
+496 GFVGVSIPLGGRKA
-510 AVKRQLFY
+510 SKEG
-518 YSFSNSPIKKLVS
+518 
-531 AFNNLTFLILPH
+531 
-543 SSASDRT
+543 

>member
-1 MATNKLLSFMKLIGM
+1 MATNKLLWSSKLIGVF
-16 TFIMTIITLPANA
+16 FIMLVCTLSANA

-56 FINLPVIGAVNA
+56 YFNLPVIGAVNA

-81 DIIDDGG
+81 DIIDDGD

-97 NRLKDNNT
+97 NRLKDNNK

-139 LTKSMFTFLNQMET
+139 LTKNMFTFLNEMET
-153 IEDNWRNSNYDI
+153 VEENWRNSNYDI
-165 SGQQLNINAYTEIGL
+165 SGQPLNINAYTEIGL

-208 LNRIAMSANLPTDQQ
+208 LNRVAMSANLPSDQQ
-223 INEWSNDSYWSGS
+223 INQWSSESYWNSMTPS
-236 LGEIETKAK
+236 QAAQAAQELK
-245 DLKAKFDNYHANLTV
+245 DKFNNYHANLTV

-273 KEEEGKDYV
+273 QEEEGKDYV

-289 GNLGIAG
+289 GKLGIAG

-312 LTVSASILD
+312 LTVSASVLD

-329 SSTKIASANPDPINI
+329 SSTKIASANPDPIDI
-344 KGSTYADMINITDP
+344 KGSTYANMVDP
-358 QNSVKGALNQLQND
+358 NNPNTVMNAVNQLQND
-372 TENYMDLVTQ
+372 AQGYMDRVTN
-382 GDVLNYD
+382 GDVLDYD
-389 MLQLEVGEAKES
+389 MLQLEVSDAKES

-408 TLVLGAEYG
+408 ILVLGAEYG

-443 LSANYRPK
+443 FSANYRPK

-469 FGLGLKLGPIFL
+469 FGLGLKLGPLFV

-496 GFIGVSIPLNKRKA
+496 GFVGVSIPLGGRKA
-510 AVKRQLFY
+510 SKEG
-518 YSFSNSPIKKLVS
+518 
-531 AFNNLTFLILPH
+531 
-543 SSASDRT
+543 

>member
-1 MATNKLLSFMKLIGM
+1 MATNKLLWSSKLIGVF
-16 TFIMTIITLPANA
+16 FIMLVCTLSANA

-56 FINLPVIGAVNA
+56 YFNLPVIGAVNA

-81 DIIDDGG
+81 DIIDDGD

-97 NRLKDNNT
+97 NRLKDNNK

-139 LTKSMFTFLNQMET
+139 LTKNMFTFLNEMET
-153 IEDNWRNSNYDI
+153 VEENWRNSNYDI

-208 LNRIAMSANLPTDQQ
+208 LNRVAMSANLPSDQQ
-223 INEWSNDSYWSGS
+223 INQWSSESYWNSMTPS
-236 LGEIETKAK
+236 QAAQAAQELK
-245 DLKAKFDNYHANLTV
+245 DKFNNYHANLTV

-273 KEEEGKDYV
+273 QEEEGKDYV

-289 GNLGIAG
+289 GKLGIAG

-312 LTVSASILD
+312 LTVSASVLD

-344 KGSTYADMINITDP
+344 KGSTYADMVDP
-358 QNSVKGALNQLQND
+358 NNPNTVMNAVNQLQND
-372 TENYMDLVTQ
+372 AQGYMDRVTN
-382 GDVLNYD
+382 GDVLDYD
-389 MLQLEVGEAKES
+389 MLQLEVSDAKES

-443 LSANYRPK
+443 FSANYRPK

-469 FGLGLKLGPIFL
+469 FGLGLKLGPLFV

-496 GFIGVSIPLNKRKA
+496 GFVGVSIPLGGRKA
-510 AVKRQLFY
+510 SKEG
-518 YSFSNSPIKKLVS
+518 
-531 AFNNLTFLILPH
+531 
-543 SSASDRT
+543 

>member
-1 MATNKLLSFMKLIGM
+1 MATNKLLWSSKLIGVF
-16 TFIMTIITLPANA
+16 FIMLVCTLSANA

-56 FINLPVIGAVNA
+56 YFNLPVIGAVNA

-81 DIIDDGG
+81 DIIDDGD

-97 NRLKDNNT
+97 NRLKDNNK

-129 IGLRTDIGAN
+129 IGLRTDIGAS
-139 LTKSMFTFLNQMET
+139 LTKNMFTFLNEMET
-153 IEDNWRNSNYDI
+153 VEENWRNSNYDI

-208 LNRIAMSANLPTDQQ
+208 LNRVAMSANLPSDQQ
-223 INEWSNDSYWSGS
+223 INQWSSESYWNSMTPS
-236 LGEIETKAK
+236 QAAQAAQELK
-245 DLKAKFDNYHANLTV
+245 DKFNNYHANLTV

-273 KEEEGKDYV
+273 QEEEGKDYV

-289 GNLGIAG
+289 GKLGIAG

-312 LTVSASILD
+312 LTVSASVLD

-329 SSTKIASANPDPINI
+329 SSTKIASANPDPIDI
-344 KGSTYADMINITDP
+344 KGSTYANMVDP
-358 QNSVKGALNQLQND
+358 NNPNTVMNAVNQLQND
-372 TENYMDLVTQ
+372 AQGYMDRVTN
-382 GDVLNYD
+382 GDVLDYD
-389 MLQLEVGEAKES
+389 MLQLEVSDAKES

-443 LSANYRPK
+443 FSANYRPK

-469 FGLGLKLGPIFL
+469 FGLGLKLGPLFV

-496 GFIGVSIPLNKRKA
+496 GFVGVSIPLGGRKA
-510 AVKRQLFY
+510 SKEG
-518 YSFSNSPIKKLVS
+518 
-531 AFNNLTFLILPH
+531 
-543 SSASDRT
+543 

>member
-1 MATNKLLSFMKLIGM
+1 MATNKLLWSSKLIGVF
-16 TFIMTIITLPANA
+16 FIMLVCTLSANA

-56 FINLPVIGAVNA
+56 YFNLPVIGAVNA

-81 DIIDDGG
+81 DIIDDGD

-97 NRLKDNNT
+97 NRLKDNNK

-139 LTKSMFTFLNQMET
+139 LTKNMFTFLNEMET
-153 IEDNWRNSNYDI
+153 VEENWRNSNYDI

-208 LNRIAMSANLPTDQQ
+208 LNRVAMSANLPSDQQ
-223 INEWSNDSYWSGS
+223 INQWSSESYWNSMTPS
-236 LGEIETKAK
+236 QAAQAAQELK
-245 DLKAKFDNYHANLTV
+245 DKFNNYHANLTV

-273 KEEEGKDYV
+273 QEEEGKDYV

-289 GNLGIAG
+289 GKLGIAG

-312 LTVSASILD
+312 LTVSASVLD

-329 SSTKIASANPDPINI
+329 SSTKIASANPDPIDI
-344 KGSTYADMINITDP
+344 KGSTYANMVDP
-358 QNSVKGALNQLQND
+358 NNPNTVMNAVNQLQND
-372 TENYMDLVTQ
+372 AQGYMDRVTN
-382 GDVLNYD
+382 GDVLDYD
-389 MLQLEVGEAKES
+389 MLQLEVSDAKES

-443 LSANYRPK
+443 FSANYRPK

-458 SYSAIQSAGKS
+458 SY
-469 FGLGLKLGPIFL
+469 
-481 GTDYMFL
+481 
-488 GKNSNSVN
+488 
-496 GFIGVSIPLNKRKA
+496 
-510 AVKRQLFY
+510 
-518 YSFSNSPIKKLVS
+518 
-531 AFNNLTFLILPH
+531 
-543 SSASDRT
+543 